1 MQCVHQLFLPRM
13 KSPRNTSTAFTSHDS
28 FARVSLHVV
37 VDTRMM
43 SDDWL
48 FSPVNGGQRVDDQFG
63 LRVFF
68 GACSTAG
75 PRQPRAGWPLH
86 LRGLQHQTL
95 DAVQE
100 SNLLV

>member
-63 LRVFF
+63 LRVFLVPAALQGLVSLAQAGHSTSEASNTKHSTRF
-68 GACSTAG
+68 GNPTC
-75 PRQPRAGWPLH
+75 
-86 LRGLQHQTL
+86 
-95 DAVQE
+95 
-100 SNLLV
+100 